1 MIPIDTLRL
10 SSLVDTLTDRTVI
23 DNTSLSNPAAAAL
36 ESTFGPEAKTI
47 AQDITNAVSGK
58 EFYETPACQIRV
70 GNVVKKLGA
79 TVTHEDASHA
89 SKFGALLVLGAL
101 AMIYDPDQRPDPAD
115 PSQTKYKRR
124 TAYAAGAKEIIRNI
138 APPKTLEKL
147 QKGLSKANLEGIE
160 PLDLQEPAFTELFL
174 EVAET
179 ISQKSQIDKD
189 QASHD
194 IEQSG
199 GPNEIASNPELPLD
213 IVESIIEKIPWVDAG
228 SLRSAPPKI
237 NVVEENGNVL
247 FHSIDLSPY
256 NKTTRELTKEALLS
270 STITESLRTI
280 GPRLLLEKKLKI
292 VRNALFPIMYH
303 GNASHNDNLVRCY
316 FTPFDRIDGVT
327 PLVAH
332 LGSCRTKDNELK
344 LLKVLT
350 GKSNLKKNTL

>member
-160 PLDLQEPAFTELFL
+160 PLDLQEPVFTELFL

-179 ISQKSQIDKD
+179 IDQTDQIDTVQD
-189 QASHD
+189 SH
-194 IEQSG
+194 IINHSNR
-199 GPNEIASNPELPLD
+199 PNEIASRPELSPD
-213 IVESIIEKIPWVDAG
+213 MVESIIKRIPWIDAD
-228 SLRSAPPKI
+228 SLRESYPEIKAI
-237 NVVEENGNVL
+237 QENGKVL
-247 FHSIDLSPY
+247 YHTIDLSPY
-256 NKTTRELTKEALLS
+256 NETIREINEEAS
-270 STITESLRTI
+270 KVSTVVESLRTM
-280 GPRLLLEKKLKI
+280 GPRLLLEQKLKMVHGAVI
-292 VRNALFPIMYH
+292 PMLYHKNA
-303 GNASHNDNLVRCY
+303 GSNSHLLRSY
-316 FTPFDRIDGVT
+316 FTSLDRIDGAI

-344 LLKVLT
+344 VLKIFT
-350 GKSNLKKNTL
+350 GNSKLKKITL